1 MSISSFVFISCMH
14 TIHCLGQRVP
24 EVDHVNP
31 DCNGLFQNQYLLS
44 LAAQMARIW
53 LERSG
58 TESSELVQ
66 KVI

>member
-1 MSISSFVFISCMH
+1 MH

-24 EVDHVNP
+24 EVDHVLNP

-53 LERSG
+53 LEWSG

-66 KVI
+66 RAI